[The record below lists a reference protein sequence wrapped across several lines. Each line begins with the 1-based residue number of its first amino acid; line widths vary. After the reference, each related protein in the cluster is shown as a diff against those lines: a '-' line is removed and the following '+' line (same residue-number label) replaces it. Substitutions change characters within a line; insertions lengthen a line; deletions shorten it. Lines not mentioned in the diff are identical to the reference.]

1 MRKAKVA
8 PSRSARSEADL
19 NGDLYIGICSWT
31 CDRDVFFCF
40 DNDMNVHAPFDLQQ
54 FAGVRPD
61 WSTK

>member
-8 PSRSARSEADL
+8 PSRSAHSEADL
-19 NGDLYIGICSWT
+19 NGYLYIGICSWT

-40 DNDMNVHAPFDLQQ
+40 DIDMKVHAPLISNNSR
-54 FAGVRPD
+54 GVRPD